1 MRSHWVAMTRLQL
14 LIIFIAVGT
23 ALSGCVSGGV
33 HFEVGRLAV
42 STEEAKKITK
52 EIAQLSNKWGRV
64 RITKDYA
71 FLRRLYADDF
81 SFTDP
86 NGNVV
91 ELEAAFDFFEN
102 NPDTFT
108 NSSDS
113 AFNVRVYGKNF
124 AVGNGVYHEAGR
136 DKDGEP
142 FSRKFQC
149 TNVWV
154 RKNGMWKVVAG
165 HMSKLE

>member
-1 MRSHWVAMTRLQL
+1 MKAHCVTMKQLQL
-14 LIIFIAVGT
+14 LMIVVAVGAT
-23 ALSGCVSGGV
+23 VSGCISPRSTQLAISDD
-33 HFEVGRLAV
+33 EV
-42 STEEAKKITK
+42 KKITE
-52 EIAQLSNKWGRV
+52 EITQLSYKWGQV
-64 RITKDYA
+64 RTTKDYA
-71 FLRRLYADDF
+71 FLRRLYSSDF

-86 NGNVV
+86 SGNVV
-91 ELEAAFDFFEN
+91 GLAAALDFFEN

-124 AVGNGVYHEAGR
+124 AVGNGVYSEAGK

-154 RKNGMWKVVAG
+154 RKNGTWKVVAG
-165 HMSKLE
+165 HMSQLE

>member
-1 MRSHWVAMTRLQL
+1 MKQL
-14 LIIFIAVGT
+14 VLLVIFAAIGT
-23 ALSGCVSGGV
+23 TLSGCVSTGPTQS
-33 HFEVGRLAV
+33 AV
-42 STEEAKKITK
+42 SAGEAEKITEEIT
-52 EIAQLSNKWGRV
+52 QLSDEWGRV

-86 NGNVV
+86 SGNVAD
-91 ELEAAFDFFEN
+91 LGAAFDFFEN

-108 NSSDS
+108 SSGDS

-124 AVGNGVYHEAGR
+124 AVGNGVYHEAGK
-136 DKDGEP
+136 DKAGEP

-154 RKNGMWKVVAG
+154 RKNGTWKVVAG
-165 HMSKLE
+165 HMSQLE

>member
-1 MRSHWVAMTRLQL
+1 MKQL
-14 LIIFIAVGT
+14 GLLVVFIAVGT
-23 ALSGCVSGGV
+23 TLSGCVSGGV
-33 HFEVGRLAV
+33 HFEVGRSAV
-42 STEEAKKITK
+42 STDEVKNITEEIT
-52 EIAQLSNKWGRV
+52 QLSDEWGRV

-86 NGNVV
+86 SGNVV
-91 ELEAAFDFFEN
+91 DLGAAFDFFEN

-108 NSSDS
+108 SSGDS

-124 AVGNGVYHEAGR
+124 AVGNGVYHEAGK
-136 DKDGEP
+136 DKAGEA

-154 RKNGMWKVVAG
+154 RKNGTWKVVAG
-165 HMSKLE
+165 HMSQLE